1 MSKSSAPE
9 TWAHRKKPK
18 IVLADQGFFEKL
30 ELRNHEKI
38 LVLSS
43 PQHLN
48 SGTLPKLLGDLW
60 PRATKAI
67 CDIPPNPSLSTV
79 SRVVTE
85 SQLTDWDTI
94 LALGGGS
101 VIDTAK
107 LVALHHRSLQTSG
120 EFNLDRLQLNPKITR
135 ECRLVAV
142 PTTTGTGSEVTPFAT
157 VWDEVAKRKRSV
169 FSTNLYPDLAILDPN
184 LVITLPFKLR
194 LYSCLDA
201 TAHCM
206 ETLWNRNRTTESE
219 DFAKSGLEIIEKNI
233 KALCTNTWNEE
244 IAGQM
249 QLAAVYGGLA
259 ISISRTALSHS
270 ISYPLTLHLGVPH
283 GLAVGF
289 SLVAIY
295 ESLNKDELK
304 FVEAKFS
311 MTKLVAQLKLID
323 FQEQIAS
330 YASTRDILSLTH
342 EMIDPDRAQNFV
354 KSIEHE
360 LIVEIITKSLHM
372 N

>member
-1 MSKSSAPE
+1 MSKSSVPK
-9 TWAHRKKPK
+9 TWAKLKKPK

-30 ELRNHEKI
+30 ELSKHEKI

-43 PQHLN
+43 PQHLK
-48 SGTLPKLLGDLW
+48 SGTIPKLLRDLS
-60 PRATKAI
+60 PRVTKAI
-67 CDIPPNPSLSTV
+67 CDIPPNPSLTTI

-107 LVALHHRSLQTSG
+107 IVAMHCKSFQTSG
-120 EFNLDRLQLNPKITR
+120 KFDLDSLQLNPKIIR
-135 ECRLVAV
+135 DCRLVAV

-157 VWDEVAKRKRSV
+157 VWDEVTKRKRSIC
-169 FSTNLYPDLAILDPN
+169 STNLYPDLAILDPD
-184 LVITLPFKLR
+184 LVITSPFKLR

-206 ETLWNRNRTTESE
+206 ETLWNKNRTTDSE
-219 DFAKSGLEIIEKNI
+219 YFAKSGLEIIEKNI
-233 KALCTNTWNEE
+233 HALCTNTWNEE
-244 IAGQM
+244 LAGQM
-249 QLAAVYGGLA
+249 QIAAVYGGLA

-295 ESLNKDELK
+295 DSLNKDELK
-304 FVEAKFS
+304 FVEASFS
-311 MTKLVAQLKLID
+311 LTHLVSQLKLID
-323 FQEQIAS
+323 FQHQIAP
-330 YASTRDILSLTH
+330 YANSTEILSFTH

-354 KSIEHE
+354 KPIRHE
-360 LIVEIITKSLHM
+360 QIVEIIKKSLHVK
-372 N
+372 